1 MKKFIILSV
10 VALAGVSAALACG
23 PSPTPNYYMFSV
35 YNREQMNDRFSD
47 GFFKYWS
54 DYTGGKASKWDME
67 ALANLDPNDLA
78 NSNNPIVQ
86 TGFVD
91 CLIKS
96 NRVSLVSGSMGTH
109 TPPAM

>member
-54 DYTGGKASKWDME
+54 D
-67 ALANLDPNDLA
+67 
-78 NSNNPIVQ
+78 
-86 TGFVD
+86 
-91 CLIKS
+91 
-96 NRVSLVSGSMGTH
+96 
-109 TPPAM
+109 